1 MTNITLTKW
10 DVVEHLKTEDDMQ
23 AYLDACV
30 EEGDSALIAAAL
42 GDIARARGM
51 SRLAREAGLSREALY
66 RSLSGEGNPEFST
79 ILKVVKAL
87 GLKLTISSVGNTPAT
102 A

>member
-1 MTNITLTKW
+1 MTNIALAQW

-23 AYLDACV
+23 AYLDACF

-51 SRLAREAGLSREALY
+51 SRLARDAGLSREAL
-66 RSLSGEGNPEFST
+66 
-79 ILKVVKAL
+79 
-87 GLKLTISSVGNTPAT
+87 
-102 A
+102 